1 MDQFGGLECELV
13 PEVVP
18 SDFVRGGASDVAGL
32 SLPRCSTAITC
43 RQAEEAVDWAH
54 PSGVASCQAVVGGHH
69 VDPLVLLGVPD
80 NPGSGR
86 QRLTF
91 AGLHFRFDGDIFE
104 CVFGL
109 LPAAFNA
116 LSVNLDSSAR
126 RELIRRS
133 RNKRCIAF
141 SFYWG

>member
-1 MDQFGGLECELV
+1 MLYGH
-13 PEVVP
+13 
-18 SDFVRGGASDVAGL
+18 
-32 SLPRCSTAITC
+32 SLLNATC

-126 RELIRRS
+126 RELIRWMFAFTDLEGGPKLERTRRS